1 MKCRIS
7 VDEVWP
13 VFFLDQGIPTPNN
26 EVEVSE
32 QFYAEYS
39 AFMDNYE
46 ALQKQLKGMYDNQ
59 RIDREK
65 RIRKDLDA
73 QSASKGS
80 IPEAPKR

>member
-1 MKCRIS
+1 MIENDDKQRCC
-7 VDEVWP
+7 
-13 VFFLDQGIPTPNN
+13 
-26 EVEVSE
+26 
-32 QFYAEYS
+32 AEYR

-46 ALQKQLKGMYDNQ
+46 ALQKQLKGLYDNQ

-73 QSASKGS
+73 QSAAKGS